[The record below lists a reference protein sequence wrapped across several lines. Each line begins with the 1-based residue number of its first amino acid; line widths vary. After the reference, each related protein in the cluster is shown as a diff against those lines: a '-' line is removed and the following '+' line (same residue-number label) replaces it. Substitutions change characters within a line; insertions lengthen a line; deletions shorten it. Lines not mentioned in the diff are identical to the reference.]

1 MPEDS
6 FLSIV
11 SIFLFMFIVAALFA
25 GTGEHSAAYYT
36 VAPL

>member
-1 MPEDS
+1 MLEDS
-6 FLSIV
+6 FLSVV
-11 SIFLFMFIVAALFA
+11 SIFLFMLIVLALFA